1 MAGLAKDGQTLGD
14 FLLSRCSKR
23 CKWELPPWTEG
34 SQSLDQ
40 RGAYFHFLPSLFSL
54 SLLLPLFS
62 FFLLFIVPK
71 FLRELVEA
79 PMDNIGVG
87 GLELPAPC
95 WLRPWPWISC
105 SPWKVQ
111 QGNYSTNPPGS
122 NLHCT
127 KTSPDHRLTRC
138 QASLVNGNCKIRWVA
153 VSQALDHRVARSG
166 HRLFF

>member
-1 MAGLAKDGQTLGD
+1 MSTAISFKRESKQRLVQIYYMKGQTNSNNTRGRLNIETKKAPHLLLLSSQERSPSWFPATPVAGSLGDDQTPDD

-23 CKWELPPWTEG
+23 CKWELP
-34 SQSLDQ
+34 
-40 RGAYFHFLPSLFSL
+40 
-54 SLLLPLFS
+54 
-62 FFLLFIVPK
+62 
-71 FLRELVEA
+71 
-79 PMDNIGVG
+79 
-87 GLELPAPC
+87 
-95 WLRPWPWISC
+95 PWISC

-138 QASLVNGNCKIRWVA
+138 QTSLVNGNCKIRWVA